1 MEMVELFNAVTL
13 HTSPESLQH
22 IGTLLSPHYTR
33 NVGLQGSQRFWG
45 EVRRYFRYTREPEV
59 EAQKM
64 SLPSW
69 QDLRKLKIFIAFG
82 PAVPLI
88 NIYPRKTFIHEHQ
101 KLWFVHFPFVMRVDL
116 MLTVLTTTT
125 PQKTQGNSGGI
136 AYVYYLDCDDGITCV
151 CICSNLANCTHQI
164 YEGFNETLH
173 WNYISVKLLKNFCK
187 DLGSRSFFETSG
199 T

>member
-125 PQKTQGNSGGI
+125 SQKTRKLWGH
-136 AYVYYLDCDDGITCV
+136 
-151 CICSNLANCTHQI
+151 CICLLPWLWWWYHLCLYMFKLSKLYTSNIWRIQWDPSLKLYFSEA
-164 YEGFNETLH
+164 
-173 WNYISVKLLKNFCK
+173 VKKFL
-187 DLGSRSFFETSG
+187 
-199 T
+199 